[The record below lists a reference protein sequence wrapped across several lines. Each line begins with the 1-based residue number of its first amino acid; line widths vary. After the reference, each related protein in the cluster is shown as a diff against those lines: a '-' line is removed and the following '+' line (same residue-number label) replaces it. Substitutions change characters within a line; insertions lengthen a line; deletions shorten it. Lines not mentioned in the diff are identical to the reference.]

1 MKKTALLMALILLFS
16 CVGLNG
22 LAAESV
28 IKESESGFYYIEA
41 NGEQP
46 RLSAAAPEK
55 FIQADGQW
63 FKDLNGNGKLDVYE
77 DWREEIDARVNDL
90 IGQMSLQQKAGTLI
104 FSGIAGKN
112 GIVVTDLSGE
122 LSSGSGVNAVSY
134 IGVDSEAM
142 KSHEVVINVNEVNYC
157 PMPFQ
162 VQDMYVTTYIAALTG
177 TPKDQLDLLNAIQKL
192 GEDTELGIPIVFS
205 GDRTYNTWGG
215 MIDAGHY
222 ALSLSHDEELV
233 YNLLSEYAKESV
245 AIGYHQVFHGYGNEI
260 GSWYGDNPSYIAK
273 MSALE
278 TRAYEDNG
286 FNSHSKHFIARGGRN
301 AYTNAKSPAD
311 LIDSWKIGWKAV
323 VDAGTQWIMTNNN
336 VGVTPGLQGY
346 MDKETYK
353 ILRDELGYDGIV
365 CLDWPLDIDSLM
377 TKTGVT
383 ADGIDVSTL
392 SAEERYALILNV
404 GVDMFSACGVIP
416 GTDTTV
422 YPSNGLFRALPDLIV
437 MAEQDGLIDNLDVHV
452 ARVLR
457 NKFDIGLFENPY
469 RDWGEALA
477 LISNGDNYTADSPIP
492 MSNADIENYRRPEIK
507 AMEEQLMVESTV
519 LMKNDGILPLNADKK
534 VFVGS
539 NNGNITEADRAALA
553 EKMTVVDD
561 ITEADVAL
569 IHVTAFN
576 DAYDVLV
583 EDALEYKKPI
593 VLIFEGTVGRNG
605 AQAEPYFEQV
615 KDANAVMM
623 QTYNNTPDHGSSV
636 GSFYRYVTPAV
647 TAAMLF
653 GEKDPAGTL
662 VYEVPF
668 EEQDAKLA
676 WGELQNDIGVDA
688 RTRLFMAMT
697 VKENPE
703 TELPRNLGDVMFTAD
718 YGMQYAKPA
727 DIALSLLTVPQKAE
741 TTTVEKNGRI
751 STVTT
756 IVNQVQKA
764 GEPFEIDFVAQNN
777 GGSGHVT
784 VQVMDGDQVLA
795 EKFVALADGQWRVI
809 SLDITLEAG
818 EHTITVGDMSTVI
831 TVE

>member
-1 MKKTALLMALILLFS
+1 
-16 CVGLNG
+16 
-22 LAAESV
+22 
-28 IKESESGFYYIEA
+28 
-41 NGEQP
+41 
-46 RLSAAAPEK
+46 
-55 FIQADGQW
+55 
-63 FKDLNGNGKLDVYE
+63 
-77 DWREEIDARVNDL
+77 
-90 IGQMSLQQKAGTLI
+90 
-104 FSGIAGKN
+104 
-112 GIVVTDLSGE
+112 
-122 LSSGSGVNAVSY
+122 
-134 IGVDSEAM
+134 
-142 KSHEVVINVNEVNYC
+142 
-157 PMPFQ
+157 
-162 VQDMYVTTYIAALTG
+162 
-177 TPKDQLDLLNAIQKL
+177 
-192 GEDTELGIPIVFS
+192 
-205 GDRTYNTWGG
+205 
-215 MIDAGHY
+215 
-222 ALSLSHDEELV
+222 
-233 YNLLSEYAKESV
+233 
-245 AIGYHQVFHGYGNEI
+245 
-260 GSWYGDNPSYIAK
+260 
-273 MSALE
+273 
-278 TRAYEDNG
+278 
-286 FNSHSKHFIARGGRN
+286 
-301 AYTNAKSPAD
+301 
-311 LIDSWKIGWKAV
+311 
-323 VDAGTQWIMTNNN
+323 
-336 VGVTPGLQGY
+336 
-346 MDKETYK
+346 
-353 ILRDELGYDGIV
+353 
-365 CLDWPLDIDSLM
+365 
-377 TKTGVT
+377 
-383 ADGIDVSTL
+383 
-392 SAEERYALILNV
+392 
-404 GVDMFSACGVIP
+404 
-416 GTDTTV
+416 
-422 YPSNGLFRALPDLIV
+422 
-437 MAEQDGLIDNLDVHV
+437 
-452 ARVLR
+452 
-457 NKFDIGLFENPY
+457 
-469 RDWGEALA
+469 
-477 LISNGDNYTADSPIP
+477 
-492 MSNADIENYRRPEIK
+492 
-507 AMEEQLMVESTV
+507 MEEQLMVESTV